1 MRMLMSGLMRIRGGG
16 KIGEMGKIDR
26 QIGSAIIDLLEIM
39 SQKKLDEQSLRDGGV
54 TFVNGEV
61 GK

>member
-1 MRMLMSGLMRIRGGG
+1 
-16 KIGEMGKIDR
+16 MGKIDR